1 MTACIGMG
9 IDVHAYWQTKDASA
23 DLMNVTRHVGR
34 QADSG
39 AWLELSA
46 LHRLHHL
53 LISCLHDSV
62 LTQVQSAHPLQCT
75 VRDTTPAPLVS

>member
-1 MTACIGMG
+1 MD
-9 IDVHAYWQTKDASA
+9 IDTHAHWQTKDASA
-23 DLMNVTRHVGR
+23 HLMNVTWHVGR

-46 LHRLHHL
+46 LHGLHHL

-62 LTQVQSAHPLQCT
+62 LTQVQSAHPLQRT
-75 VRDTTPAPLVS
+75 MRRSRNTTPTLLVS